1 MSFIASLGGPRTNQ
15 NSCIIFCCTSLVSQ
29 LPTASHRHLLPPLP
43 TLTLMFWR
51 DKGSG
56 LVKSVSGFVYLFPCG
71 FFDPVN
77 WKREVWR
84 LDYIRVDVLGKFLNL
99 GCSVSCQAVPSAVSS
114 FAYAE
119 MLDLS
124 IRNVDFPLCS
134 QEVTCAVLPGHHAS
148 ILVCNG
154 FQRSHVIRR
163 AWISY
168 ITSLQNGESPHFC
181 HLFHVCLLVCFCK
194 FFPLQLGKGYNFS

>member
-71 FFDPVN
+71 FFDPFICCQLEARGLKT
-77 WKREVWR
+77 WLHSCWCFGQ
-84 LDYIRVDVLGKFLNL
+84 IPQSGMFSVLS
-99 GCSVSCQAVPSAVSS
+99 GCALCCVIICLCGDARS
-114 FAYAE
+114 FHKKCG
-119 MLDLS
+119 
-124 IRNVDFPLCS
+124 FP
-134 QEVTCAVLPGHHAS
+134 
-148 ILVCNG
+148 
-154 FQRSHVIRR
+154 
-163 AWISY
+163 
-168 ITSLQNGESPHFC
+168 SLQSGGNLCGASWAPRKYP
-181 HLFHVCLLVCFCK
+181 CL
-194 FFPLQLGKGYNFS
+194 